1 MPPLSFCIYVLT
13 LRSRATIVSVV
24 RFCYRLLGGL
34 LWLKRMRTLKTLPRC
49 RIVP

>member
-13 LRSRATIVSVV
+13 LRSRDSMLSVV

-34 LWLKRMRTLKTLPRC
+34 L
-49 RIVP
+49 